1 MLTLTARQQQILQL
15 IQEFIENEGM
25 PPTRAEIAEA
35 LGFRSPNAAEDHL
48 KALARKGAIELIA
61 GTSRGIRVLSQ
72 VKPNAGLPIIGRVAA
87 GNPILAQENI
97 ERHCRLDPK
106 LFQPR
111 AHYLLRVRGMSMRN
125 IGILNGDLLAVHRT
139 SQVSSGQIAVARVG
153 DDVTVKRYRRRGNIV
168 RLMPENDDFKPIVVD
183 LRLQEMTI
191 EGLAVGVVRDDL

>member
-1 MLTLTARQQQILQL
+1 
-15 IQEFIENEGM
+15 
-25 PPTRAEIAEA
+25 
-35 LGFRSPNAAEDHL
+35 
-48 KALARKGAIELIA
+48 
-61 GTSRGIRVLSQ
+61 
-72 VKPNAGLPIIGRVAA
+72 
-87 GNPILAQENI
+87 
-97 ERHCRLDPK
+97 
-106 LFQPR
+106 
-111 AHYLLRVRGMSMRN
+111 MRN